1 MSKTNNSIL
10 NFFKRNVYYLIIAA
24 ALLITAI
31 VILAVLLG
39 KEPAA
44 LEVSKPT
51 ESVESIKPTT
61 TSEKPDETRESAK
74 PTDEPESTSEETKP
88 TETKIVFATPVSDY
102 TVSKEFTS
110 ATVVYNK
117 TLGVYTGHM
126 GIDFSAEAG
135 AEVCAAY
142 GGTVES
148 VRLLSDESN
157 VYHVVVKDLSGGTV
171 DFKTSKLSL
180 YTKTSGLKKGDV
192 VSGTAKFY
200 KKKYSFDDLYSIENN
215 VSFFAS
221 EPIVSLERVRSS
233 FSTSEFVAESVIKAV
248 LNSLNTDEAGVVIAL
263 ILGRTDYIRK
273 ELLSRFTIE
282 ELEAISSKHLN
293 NL

>member
-148 VRLLSDESN
+148 VTTSYLE
-157 VYHVVVKDLSGGTV
+157 GTTV
-171 DFKTSKLSL
+171 TIDHGD
-180 YTKTSGLKKGDV
+180 GLKTV
-192 VSGTAKFY
+192 Y
-200 KKKYSFDDLYSIENN
+200 NSIEANEDIVAGKIVAKGQKIGEVSDNN
-215 VSFFAS
+215 RQEYKDGPHLHF
-221 EPIVSLERVRSS
+221 ETI
-233 FSTSEFVAESVIKAV
+233 
-248 LNSLNTDEAGVVIAL
+248 LNGLRIDPETYLMIP
-263 ILGRTDYIRK
+263 TK
-273 ELLSRFTIE
+273 
-282 ELEAISSKHLN
+282 
-293 NL
+293 